1 MNILI
6 IKPDHIGDY
15 IVFRNFIEE
24 IRNIKNYKNCKI
36 TCLLNQRVKDIAI
49 FLDKKIVDEFI
60 FIELEKYIIGDWY
73 YHRKNQE
80 LNVSYD
86 IVINAML
93 AHFDKVEETI
103 ANLNSNKKYLLY
115 EKMYDQKEYFMKT
128 YSNNYSQIINVS
140 DILFEYD
147 KFKTSFF
154 KIFNQK
160 MASISPKI
168 KLKNI
173 EKYKISYDFDY
184 ILFFIGSDSDYR
196 KWNIYK
202 YSKLIKFIIDCTPY
216 HVVLTGANLE
226 YDDSM
231 IIEQNVQNNKFH
243 NLVSQTSLID
253 MLYLLDKSKIV
264 ISNET
269 GTAHMSVA
277 LEKYTLVVSN
287 GNHFGKFTPY
297 PKEYT
302 DKYYSI
308 YPFDINNKDDFNFYL
323 KKYYTNSKLD
333 INKISYKKVEN
344 KLKEIFSILN
354 IRIENNSQSSKT
366 HYPSLSF
373 SQLKLNYEFSV
384 SFGKLVESIFLLK
397 KSNNKFL
404 LYGYGTI
411 GKYIEYILKEQIVG
425 VVDKNMENSFEL
437 FSLKNYDKI
446 LISVLGREDIIEEDL
461 ISNYKISQD
470 KIEKF
475 KIIRTKYNV
484 RTK

>member
-1 MNILI
+1 
-6 IKPDHIGDY
+6 
-15 IVFRNFIEE
+15 
-24 IRNIKNYKNCKI
+24 
-36 TCLLNQRVKDIAI
+36 
-49 FLDKKIVDEFI
+49 
-60 FIELEKYIIGDWY
+60 
-73 YHRKNQE
+73 
-80 LNVSYD
+80 
-86 IVINAML
+86 
-93 AHFDKVEETI
+93 
-103 ANLNSNKKYLLY
+103 
-115 EKMYDQKEYFMKT
+115 
-128 YSNNYSQIINVS
+128 
-140 DILFEYD
+140 
-147 KFKTSFF
+147 
-154 KIFNQK
+154 
-160 MASISPKI
+160 
-168 KLKNI
+168 
-173 EKYKISYDFDY
+173 
-184 ILFFIGSDSDYR
+184 
-196 KWNIYK
+196 
-202 YSKLIKFIIDCTPY
+202 
-216 HVVLTGANLE
+216 
-226 YDDSM
+226 
-231 IIEQNVQNNKFH
+231 
-243 NLVSQTSLID
+243 